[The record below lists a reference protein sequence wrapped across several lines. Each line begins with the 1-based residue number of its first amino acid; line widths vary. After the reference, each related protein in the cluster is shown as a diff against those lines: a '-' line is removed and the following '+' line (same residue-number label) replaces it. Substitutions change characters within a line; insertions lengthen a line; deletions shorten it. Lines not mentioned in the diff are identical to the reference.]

1 MEIKKNRYGQDRVYE
16 KISVNKIR
24 VMGESLMVR
33 GSQNED
39 GEEIMFDF
47 EGGPCFNLGGK
58 IEYQNWKWTITK
70 IIPEESNRENISSV
84 LLEIK

>member
-39 GEEIMFDF
+39 GEETMFDF